1 MLVNSVSTTVS
12 TTPSMMDLH
21 HYITPQYAS
30 QWRVIGTQ
38 LGLSNERLKIIEYD
52 NRDKAEPCCND
63 TLIEWL
69 RMDTTATW
77 GKLFTVIESPAVS
90 TPDRGDLSL
99 YIVSYARVAM

>member
-1 MLVNSVSTTVS
+1 MLANSVSTTVS
-12 TTPSMMDLH
+12 TTPSMMDLC
-21 HYITPQYAS
+21 HYITPQYAT

-38 LGLSNERLKIIEYD
+38 LGLSNERLKIIEND

-69 RMDTTATW
+69 RMDTTASW

-90 TPDRGDLSL
+90 TPDRGDLS
-99 YIVSYARVAM
+99 